1 MERGFNRC
9 RTNRTNNNIM
19 NIYKTNFP
27 TEKDGKDYL
36 LSIGVLIK
44 IDEDNGK
51 QIVFAKDTAAVVY
64 IGKVVKIPATYDADG
79 NIITPAVFYPGYAID
94 VMSKISNLDFG
105 AFMVYPVEAAH
116 SFYGY
121 ARNAEVPPTKKTEI
135 LDIEP
140 KIIKE

>member
-1 MERGFNRC
+1 MPCSISIFNRC

-27 TEKDGKDYL
+27 TEQEGKDYL
-36 LSIGVLIK
+36 LSIGVLIE

-79 NIITPAVFYPGYAID
+79 NIITPAVYYDGFAID
-94 VMSKISNLDFG
+94 VMSSLDLDFG
-105 AFMVYPVEAAH
+105 AFMVYPIEAAH

-121 ARNAEVPPTKKTEI
+121 ARNAEVPPTKK
-135 LDIEP
+135 
-140 KIIKE
+140 K

>member
-1 MERGFNRC
+1 
-9 RTNRTNNNIM
+9 M

-27 TEKDGKDYL
+27 TEQEGKDYL
-36 LSIGVLIK
+36 LSIGVLVET
-44 IDEDNGK
+44 DE

-79 NIITPAVFYPGYAID
+79 NELTPAVYYDGYAID
-94 VMSKISNLDFG
+94 VMSSSNLDFG

-121 ARNAEVPPTKKTEI
+121 ARNAEVPPVKK
-135 LDIEP
+135 
-140 KIIKE
+140 K

>member
-1 MERGFNRC
+1 
-9 RTNRTNNNIM
+9 M

-27 TEKDGKDYL
+27 TEQEGKDYL
-36 LSIGVLIK
+36 LSIGVLVK
-44 IDEDNGK
+44 TDNE
-51 QIVFAKDTAAVVY
+51 IVFSKDTAAVVY
-64 IGKVVKIPATYDADG
+64 IGKVGKIPATYDADG

>member
-1 MERGFNRC
+1 
-9 RTNRTNNNIM
+9 M

-94 VMSKISNLDFG
+94 VMNANPNLDFG
-105 AFMVYPVEAAH
+105 SFMVYPIEAAH

-121 ARNAEVPPTKKTEI
+121 PRNAEVPQ
-135 LDIEP
+135 
-140 KIIKE
+140 

>member
-1 MERGFNRC
+1 
-9 RTNRTNNNIM
+9 M

-27 TEKDGKDYL
+27 TEQEGKDYL
-36 LSIGVLIK
+36 LSIGVLVE

-51 QIVFAKDTAAVVY
+51 EIVFAKDTAAVVY

-79 NIITPAVFYPGYAID
+79 NIITPAVYYDGFAID
-94 VMSKISNLDFG
+94 VMNANPKLDFG
-105 AFMVYPVEAAH
+105 EFMVYPIEAAH